1 MGRINDDIGVFV
13 LIFAATN
20 LTLLTF
26 QSISLVI
33 SAGVAMH
40 RLFIVCI
47 LLISTLF
54 SSAGLFIPISQL
66 PGFLRWTR
74 HINPMKYSND
84 LVSGERNSW
93 YSSQP
98 PPE

>member
-1 MGRINDDIGVFV
+1 MW
-13 LIFAATN
+13 
-20 LTLLTF
+20 
-26 QSISLVI
+26 Q
-33 SAGVAMH
+33 GVAMH

-66 PGFLRWTR
+66 PGFLRWMR

-84 LVSGERNSW
+84 LVSGVRLSYYSGIQRNGVLILVV
-93 YSSQP
+93 P
-98 PPE
+98 PQIKLISYLLGR